1 MDPLWFA
8 FALMV
13 LAMLLI
19 FGWPLALHGR
29 QRAHLWTGS
38 PAAKIVSSALA
49 TAVFVAVFAPIIA
62 SGLIS
67 GGDEA
72 HFMSLNTYGM
82 FWAT

>member
-13 LAMLLI
+13 LALLLI

-29 QRAHLWTGS
+29 HGLAEWSES
-38 PAAKIVSSALA
+38 PAAKVVSSALA
-49 TAVFVAVFAPIIA
+49 TAVFVAAFAPIVA

-72 HFMSLNTYGM
+72 HFMSLNTHGM
-82 FWAT
+82 SWTI